1 MDEALA
7 VLERLRRIDV
17 LQRERAGPH
26 ALLAEL
32 DEPIISATLSL
43 PGEARPL
50 SDAGEIRARLEKHI
64 DLVIDA
70 GSCGTEPSTVIDL
83 TGDTPVVLRKGKG
96 SLTPFAVEPV

>member
-32 DEPIISATLSL
+32 DELVV
-43 PGEARPL
+43 EARRWL
-50 SDAGEIRARLEKHI
+50 GAEGGDERA
-64 DLVIDA
+64 A
-70 GSCGTEPSTVIDL
+70 A
-83 TGDTPVVLRKGKG
+83 
-96 SLTPFAVEPV
+96 SLARVGAAVERTREAMMTR